1 MTHSEL
7 LSHLKGHHLVTC
19 EHHAGLAKA
28 HRAIAKALAV
38 SDPKVSALHGE
49 LADIHVDASTH
60 NAQRAESFG
69 SIVEAKVD
77 GAGGLDKLYKTL
89 TT

>member
-1 MTHSEL
+1 
-7 LSHLKGHHLVTC
+7 
-19 EHHAGLAKA
+19 
-28 HRAIAKALAV
+28 LAV